1 MSWTR
6 RGILGLGGL
15 SVVAVAAARWTD
27 PQQITE
33 AAGAPRPAPDLKL
46 LSTDPAPSL
55 ESASGWL
62 NSPPLTLDELAGKVV
77 LYDFWTFGCINCRR
91 TLPAVKAWHARYADD
106 GLVVASI
113 HTPEFG
119 YEAEVANIEEFVAD
133 EGIEYP
139 IALDPDKRIWRA
151 FANHYW
157 PAFYLY
163 DRDGR
168 WRYHHIGE
176 GAYPTTEDAIRQL
189 LGVDAGSPR
198 ADHDLPG

>member
-1 MSWTR
+1 MNWTR

-15 SVVAVAAARWTD
+15 SVIAVAAARCTD
-27 PQQITE
+27 PRQISE
-33 AAGAPRPAPDLKL
+33 AAGATTPLPVLEV
-46 LSTDPAPSL
+46 LSAGPAPSL
-55 ESASGWL
+55 EPASGWL
-62 NSPPLTLDELAGKVV
+62 NSVPLTPSELAGKVV

-119 YEAEVANIEEFVAD
+119 YEADVANVEEFVAD

-139 IALDPDKRIWRA
+139 IALDPDKTIWRA